1 MVELLA
7 AISIIALLA
16 AFLQPALAEAKR
28 SSIRQS
34 CQSNLKSIGT
44 TFHLYVADYDDT
56 YPIAV
61 DEFAKENPENIPEPH
76 PALSDIPMIS
86 DVLIPFSGNER
97 RIFRCPSDVAPFSLL
112 SEGIGPYGTW
122 PSVFDFN
129 GSSYWFNSNNYY
141 GRSASKDDQSSL
153 TLAHDSVASW
163 HSPYENP
170 YGYTPSLNF
179 LFGDGHVKYRG
190 LIE

>member
-76 PALSDIPMIS
+76 PA
-86 DVLIPFSGNER
+86 
-97 RIFRCPSDVAPFSLL
+97 PFSLL

-170 YGYTPSLNF
+170 YGYTPYLNF